1 MCTAEPAH
9 HRTPLRS
16 PPMDIQEISDR
27 LEIEQLLARY
37 PVAIDGKDWDLLDRV
52 FTPDAHLDYSSTG
65 GPDGVG
71 DYPAIK
77 RWLQDNLA
85 MFSMTQHLLGKSLV
99 DLDGDTANCRTIFH
113 NPMGYPV
120 NAEGNLDTEGSELNM
135 FVVGGWYDDTCT
147 RTPDGWRIARK
158 ILTHGFTRDIA
169 R

>member
-52 FTPDAHLDYSSTG
+52 FTEDAHLDYSSTG

-71 DYPAIK
+71 DYPTMK
-77 RWLQDNLA
+77 KWLQDNLA
-85 MFSMTQHLLGKSLV
+85 TFSMTQHLLGKSV
-99 DLDGDTANCRTIFH
+99 VEVDGDKATCRTLYH

-120 NAEGNLDTEGSELNM
+120 KPEGPGSELNI
-135 FVVGGWYDDTCT
+135 FVVGGWYDDTCV
-147 RTPDGWRIARK
+147 RTADGWRITRK
-158 ILTHGFTRDIA
+158 ILTHGFTRDIPS
-169 R
+169 